1 MKGTVSTESL
11 VLENKEVTLVS
22 VTGSDNGFG
31 ICDTTTDLRDGTK
44 ETFYVGQEAVI
55 NIAQKNSN
63 DSYSNKLIWQISSTE
78 KCGDFQRR
86 ISRAVEEFYENGKNF
101 TNALSGVFETLKNGV
116 YAVYQTEM
124 LPTDGAGNF
133 FWNGYSVSH
142 ELNGSSKYST
152 VCRKQRNVSPA
163 FLVPTETIAN
173 FSESS
178 LSNEKAK
185 LDKEPSYGGIAFHLS
200 GMFCALL
207 SNHHTAA
214 AALMNG
220 QKLNCIVI
228 EPLRNVFFKNE
239 IITKEGEE
247 PSMEL
252 CDYIYSP
259 FVKIPVYKIP
269 QSILENFFMTRSSDK
284 TKYYDYIR
292 TNSDRPSKI
301 KTGKRAVPRVI
312 LEKCEQTPDSEML
325 QSAAFIDKLTDEE
338 LEALLNGETTL
349 NDRIIVNTNYYSS
362 VCIACN
368 YLQYTNFDKF
378 LGFAISI
385 MKNETL
391 TAMHQFV
398 AGRLMPIMNPSV
410 KDMFETIK
418 NSDNAVYEPVIPL
431 AEKYLRR
438 YESYMAK
445 LEEEK
450 NKPERKIDAVA
461 VFKRDAE
468 IEINALEMAK
478 KLQTISKSGK
488 K

>member
-11 VLENKEVTLVS
+11 VLENKEITLVS

-31 ICDTTTDLRDGTK
+31 LCDTTTDLRNGTR
-44 ETFYVGQEAVI
+44 ETFYVGQEAII
-55 NIAQKNSN
+55 NIVQKNTN
-63 DSYSNKLIWQISSTE
+63 DPYSNKLIWQISSTE

-86 ISRAVEEFYENGKNF
+86 ISNAVEEFYENGNTI
-101 TNALSGVFETLKNGV
+101 TNAMSGIFETLKNGL

-124 LPTDGAGNF
+124 IPTDGAGNF
-133 FWNGYSVSH
+133 FWSSYSVSH
-142 ELNGSSKYST
+142 ELNGSSKYNT
-152 VCRKQRNVSPA
+152 VCRKQRNVNPA

-173 FSESS
+173 FSESV
-178 LSNEKAK
+178 LSVEREK
-185 LDKEPSYGGIAFHLS
+185 LDKNPSYGGIAFHLS
-200 GMFCALL
+200 GMFCALI
-207 SNHHTAA
+207 SNHHAAA
-214 AALMNG
+214 AALMDG
-220 QKLNCIVI
+220 QKLNCVII
-228 EPLRNVFFKNE
+228 EPLRNIFFKNE

-247 PSMEL
+247 PSMEV

-259 FVKIPVYKIP
+259 FVKIPIYKIP
-269 QSILENFFMTRSSDK
+269 QSMLENFLITRRSDK

-292 TNSDRPSKI
+292 AYSDRPSKI
-301 KTGKRAVPRVI
+301 KAGKRVVPRVI
-312 LEKCEQTPDSEML
+312 LEKCEQTPDAEML
-325 QSAAFIDKLTDEE
+325 QSASFIDKLTDEE
-338 LEALLNGETTL
+338 LEALLNGETML
-349 NDRIIVNTNYYSS
+349 NDRVIVNNNYYSS

-378 LGFAISI
+378 LNFAISI

-398 AGRLMPIMNPSV
+398 AGRLMPIMDPAV
-410 KDMFETIK
+410 KDMFESVK
-418 NSDNAVYEPVIPL
+418 NSGNDVYESIVPF

-438 YESYMAK
+438 YETYLTK

-450 NKPERKIDAVA
+450 NKPERKNEAIT
-461 VFKRDAE
+461 VFKRNAE

-478 KLQTISKSGK
+478 KLQTISKNGK